1 MTPSIHCFNATERIS
16 FGEPATTA
24 VLKEL
29 DRTDSQRVF
38 VLGSRSVAMTPSYQA
53 IIRALGKRCVGQ
65 FTAITAHVP
74 QSCVLEGA
82 QAVRAAQ
89 PDVLLAIGGG
99 SVIDATKVILIAL
112 KKDLSTPAQLHEAAG
127 FAASDGSVR
136 PADAAQWLRMIAI
149 PTTLSAAEFT
159 WFAGCSDTTA
169 GVKEIFGYPMT
180 APRAVIVDPLVTLD
194 TPMNLFLSSGIKAVD
209 HAAEFMAMLNVDPSV
224 DAFGTAA
231 LALLSKGLPRVLAN
245 PADLDARLD
254 CQRGMA
260 MSIRILEF
268 GARVGASHAIG
279 HVFGAHAGVGHG
291 YTSCVLLP
299 AVMRYNKVVNAPKQ
313 QMIAQAMGCA
323 GMEAGDAIEQLV
335 RSLNLPTRIRDVGVK
350 REDFQAIADKVMHD
364 FGIKNNPRPV
374 TQTSQLIEILES
386 AW

>member
-1 MTPSIHCFNATERIS
+1 MHPSFHCFNATERIS
-16 FGEPATTA
+16 FGEPAVTA
-24 VLKEL
+24 VVKEL
-29 DRTDSQRVF
+29 ERTQSQRVF
-38 VLGSRSVAMTPSYQA
+38 VLGSKSVAATPSYQA
-53 IIRALGKRCVGQ
+53 IVKALGPRCVGQ
-65 FTAITAHVP
+65 FTNITAHVP
-74 QSCVLEGA
+74 QACVLEGA
-82 QAVRAAQ
+82 SAARLARA
-89 PDVLLAIGGG
+89 DVLLAIGGG
-99 SVIDATKVILIAL
+99 SVIDATKVILVAL
-112 KKDLSTPAQLHEAAG
+112 QKGLTTHAQLHEAAV
-127 FAASDGSVR
+127 FAATDGSAR
-136 PADAAQWLRMIAI
+136 PADAAQWLRMIAV

-194 TPMNLFLSSGIKAVD
+194 TPMSLFLSSGVKAVD
-209 HAAEFMAMLNVDPSV
+209 HAAEFMAMLNVDPCV
-224 DAFGTAA
+224 DAFGAAA
-231 LALLSKGLPRVLAN
+231 LKLLSEGLPRVLAN
-245 PADLDARLD
+245 PSDLDARLD

-313 QMIAQAMGCA
+313 KMIAQAMGCE
-323 GMEAGDAIEQLV
+323 GMEAADAIEQLV

-350 REDFQAIADKVMHD
+350 REDFQVIADKVMHD

-374 TQTSQLIEILES
+374 THTSQLLEILES

>member
-1 MTPSIHCFNATERIS
+1 MQPSFHCFSATERIS
-16 FGEPATTA
+16 FGEPAATA

-29 DRTDSQRVF
+29 ERTQSQRVF
-38 VLGSRSVAMTPSYQA
+38 VLGSKSVAATPSYQA
-53 IIRALGKRCVGQ
+53 IVQALGPRCVGQ
-65 FTAITAHVP
+65 FTNITAHVP
-74 QSCVLEGA
+74 QACVLEGA
-82 QAVRAAQ
+82 SAARLAGA
-89 PDVLLAIGGG
+89 DVLLAIGGG
-99 SVIDATKVILIAL
+99 SVIDATKVILVAL
-112 KKDLSTPAQLHEAAG
+112 QKGLTTHAQLHEAAV
-127 FAASDGSVR
+127 FAATDGSAR
-136 PADAAQWLRMIAI
+136 PADAAQWLRMIAV

-159 WFAGCSDTTA
+159 WFAGCSDTKA

-194 TPMNLFLSSGIKAVD
+194 TPISLFLSSGVKAVD
-209 HAAEFMAMLNVDPSV
+209 HAAEFMSMLNVDPCV

-231 LALLSKGLPRVLAN
+231 LKLLSEGLPRVLAN
-245 PADLDARLD
+245 PLDLDARLD

-313 QMIAQAMGCA
+313 KMIAQAMGCE
-323 GMEAGDAIEQLV
+323 GMEAADAIEQLV
-335 RSLNLPTRIRDVGVK
+335 RNLNLPTRIRDVGVK
-350 REDFQAIADKVMHD
+350 REDFQVIADKVMHD

-374 TQTSQLIEILES
+374 THTRQLLEILES

>member
-1 MTPSIHCFNATERIS
+1 MQPSFNCFSATERIS
-16 FGEPATTA
+16 FGEPAATA

-29 DRTDSQRVF
+29 ERTQSQRVF
-38 VLGSRSVAMTPSYQA
+38 VLGSKSVAATPSFQA
-53 IIRALGKRCVGQ
+53 IVQALGPRCVGQ
-65 FTAITAHVP
+65 FTNITAHVP
-74 QSCVLEGA
+74 QACVLEGA
-82 QAVRAAQ
+82 SAARLAGA
-89 PDVLLAIGGG
+89 DVLLAIGGG
-99 SVIDATKVILIAL
+99 SVIDATKVILVAL
-112 KKDLSTPAQLHEAAG
+112 QKGLTTHAQLHEAAV
-127 FAASDGSVR
+127 FAAIDGSAR
-136 PADAAQWLRMIAI
+136 PTDAAQWLRMIAV

-159 WFAGCSDTTA
+159 WFAGCSDTKA

-194 TPMNLFLSSGIKAVD
+194 TPMSLFLSSGVKAVD
-209 HAAEFMAMLNVDPSV
+209 HAAEFMSMLNVDPCV

-231 LALLSKGLPRVLAN
+231 LKLLSEGLPRVLAN
-245 PADLDARLD
+245 PLDLDARLD

-299 AVMRYNKVVNAPKQ
+299 AVMRYNKVVNVSKQ
-313 QMIAQAMGCA
+313 KMIAQAMGCE
-323 GMEAGDAIEQLV
+323 GMEAADAIEQLV
-335 RSLNLPTRIRDVGVK
+335 RNLNLPTRIRDVGVK
-350 REDFQAIADKVMHD
+350 REDFQVIADKVMHD

-374 TQTSQLIEILES
+374 THTSQLLEILES

>member
-1 MTPSIHCFNATERIS
+1 MQPSFHCFSATERIS
-16 FGEPATTA
+16 FGEPAATA

-29 DRTDSQRVF
+29 ERTQSQRGF
-38 VLGSRSVAMTPSYQA
+38 VLGSKSVAATPSFQA
-53 IIRALGKRCVGQ
+53 IVQALGPRCVGQ
-65 FTAITAHVP
+65 FTNITAHVP
-74 QSCVLEGA
+74 QACVLEGA
-82 QAVRAAQ
+82 SAARLAGA
-89 PDVLLAIGGG
+89 DVLLAIGGG
-99 SVIDATKVILIAL
+99 SVIDATKVILVAL
-112 KKDLSTPAQLHEAAG
+112 QKGLTTHAQLHEAAV
-127 FAASDGSVR
+127 FAAIDGSAR
-136 PADAAQWLRMIAI
+136 PTDAAQWLRMIAV

-159 WFAGCSDTTA
+159 WFAGCSDTKA

-194 TPMNLFLSSGIKAVD
+194 TPMSLFLSSGVKAVD
-209 HAAEFMAMLNVDPSV
+209 HAAEFMSMLNVDPCV

-231 LALLSKGLPRVLAN
+231 LKLLSEGLPRVLAN
-245 PADLDARLD
+245 PLDLDARLD

-299 AVMRYNKVVNAPKQ
+299 AVMRYNKVVNVSKQ
-313 QMIAQAMGCA
+313 KMIAQAMGCE
-323 GMEAGDAIEQLV
+323 GMEAADAIEQLV
-335 RSLNLPTRIRDVGVK
+335 RNLNLPTRIRDVGVK
-350 REDFQAIADKVMHD
+350 REDFQVIADKVMHD

-374 TQTSQLIEILES
+374 THTSQLLEILES

>member
-1 MTPSIHCFNATERIS
+1 MQPSFHCFSATERIS
-16 FGEPATTA
+16 FGEPAATA

-29 DRTDSQRVF
+29 ERTQSQRVF
-38 VLGSRSVAMTPSYQA
+38 VLGSKSVAATPSFQA
-53 IIRALGKRCVGQ
+53 IVQALGPRCVGQ
-65 FTAITAHVP
+65 FTNITAHVP
-74 QSCVLEGA
+74 QACVLEGA
-82 QAVRAAQ
+82 SAARLAGA
-89 PDVLLAIGGG
+89 DVLLAIGGG
-99 SVIDATKVILIAL
+99 SVIDATKVILVAL
-112 KKDLSTPAQLHEAAG
+112 QKGLTTHAQLHEAAV
-127 FAASDGSVR
+127 FAAIDGSAR
-136 PADAAQWLRMIAI
+136 PTDAAQWLRMIAV

-159 WFAGCSDTTA
+159 WFAGCSDTKA

-194 TPMNLFLSSGIKAVD
+194 TPMSLFLSSGVKAVD
-209 HAAEFMAMLNVDPSV
+209 HAAEFMSMLNVDPCV

-231 LALLSKGLPRVLAN
+231 LKLLSEGLPRVLAN
-245 PADLDARLD
+245 PLDLDARLD

-299 AVMRYNKVVNAPKQ
+299 AVMRYNKVVNASKQ
-313 QMIAQAMGCA
+313 KMIAQAMGCE
-323 GMEAGDAIEQLV
+323 GMEAADAIEQLV
-335 RSLNLPTRIRDVGVK
+335 RNLNLPTRIRDVGVK
-350 REDFQAIADKVMHD
+350 REDFQVIADKVMHD

-374 TQTSQLIEILES
+374 THTSQLLEILES

>member
-1 MTPSIHCFNATERIS
+1 MTPSFHFFNATERIS
-16 FGEPATTA
+16 FGEPAVTA
-24 VLKEL
+24 VIKEVE
-29 DRTDSQRVF
+29 RTGSQRVF
-38 VLGSRSVAMTPSYQA
+38 VLGSKSVEATPSYQA
-53 IIRALGKRCVGQ
+53 IVQALGKRCVGQ
-65 FTAITAHVP
+65 FTGITAHVP
-74 QSCVLEGA
+74 QDCVLAGA
-82 QAVRAAQ
+82 QAARAARA
-89 PDVLLAIGGG
+89 DVLLAIGGG
-99 SVIDATKVILIAL
+99 SVIDATKVMLVAL
-112 KKDLSTPAQLHEAAG
+112 KLGLTTRAELHGAAV
-127 FAASDGSVR
+127 FAATDGSAR
-136 PADAAQWLRMIAI
+136 PNDAADWLRVIAV

-169 GVKEIFGYPMT
+169 RVKEIFGYPMT
-180 APRAVIVDPLVTLD
+180 APRAVIVDPIVTLD
-194 TPMNLFLSSGIKAVD
+194 TPMSLFLSSGIKAVD
-209 HAAEFMAMLNVDPSV
+209 HAAEFMAMLNVDPCV

-231 LALLSKGLPRVLAN
+231 LALLSKGLPRVLAD
-245 PADLDARLD
+245 PKDLDARLD

-323 GMEAGDAIEQLV
+323 GMEAADAIEQLV
-335 RSLNLPTRIRDVGVK
+335 RSLSLPTRIRDVGVK
-350 REDFQAIADKVMHD
+350 REDFPVIADKVMHD
-364 FGIKNNPRPV
+364 FGIKNNPRTV
-374 TQTSQLIEILES
+374 TQTSQVLEILES

>member
-24 VLKEL
+24 VIKEL
-29 DRTDSQRVF
+29 DRTGSQRVF
-38 VLGSRSVAMTPSYQA
+38 VLGSRSVALTPSYQA
-53 IIRALGKRCVGQ
+53 IVHALGKRCVGQ
-65 FTAITAHVP
+65 FTGITAHVP
-74 QSCVLEGA
+74 QSCVLEGT
-82 QAVRAAQ
+82 QAVRAAH

-99 SVIDATKVILIAL
+99 SVIDATKIMLVAL
-112 KKDLSTPAQLHEAAG
+112 KKDLSTPTQLHEAAG

-136 PADAAQWLRMIAI
+136 PADAAQWLRMIAV

-299 AVMRYNKVVNAPKQ
+299 AVMRYNKVVNSPKQ
-313 QMIAQAMGCA
+313 QMISQAMGSP

-350 REDFQAIADKVMHD
+350 HEDFQVIADKVMHD

-374 TQTSQLIEILES
+374 TQTSQLLEILES

>member
-1 MTPSIHCFNATERIS
+1 MQPSFHCFNATERIS
-16 FGEPATTA
+16 FGEPAVTA
-24 VLKEL
+24 VVKEL
-29 DRTDSQRVF
+29 ERTQSQRVF
-38 VLGSRSVAMTPSYQA
+38 VLGSKSVAATPSYQA
-53 IIRALGKRCVGQ
+53 IIKALGTRCVGQ
-65 FTAITAHVP
+65 FTNITAHVP
-74 QSCVLEGA
+74 QACVLEGA
-82 QAVRAAQ
+82 SAACLARA
-89 PDVLLAIGGG
+89 DVLLAIGGG
-99 SVIDATKVILIAL
+99 SVIDATKVILVAL
-112 KKDLSTPAQLHEAAG
+112 QKGLTTHAQLHEAAV
-127 FAASDGSVR
+127 FAATDGSTR
-136 PADAAQWLRMIAI
+136 PADAAQWLRMIAV

-194 TPMNLFLSSGIKAVD
+194 TPMSLFLSSGVKAVD
-209 HAAEFMAMLNVDPSV
+209 HAAEFMAMLNVDPCV
-224 DAFGTAA
+224 DAFGSVA
-231 LALLSKGLPRVLAN
+231 LKLLSEGLPRVLAN
-245 PADLDARLD
+245 PSDLDARLD

-279 HVFGAHAGVGHG
+279 HVFVAHAGVGHG

-313 QMIAQAMGCA
+313 KMIAQAMGCE
-323 GMEAGDAIEQLV
+323 GMEAAEAIEQLV

-350 REDFQAIADKVMHD
+350 REDFQVIADKVMHD

-374 TQTSQLIEILES
+374 THTSQLLEILES

>member
-1 MTPSIHCFNATERIS
+1 MTPSFHFFNATERIS
-16 FGEPATTA
+16 FGEPAVKA
-24 VLKEL
+24 VLKEVE
-29 DRTDSQRVF
+29 RTGSQRVF
-38 VLGSRSVAMTPSYQA
+38 VLGSKSTEATPSYQA
-53 IIRALGKRCVGQ
+53 IIRALGHRCVGQ
-65 FTAITAHVP
+65 FSGITAHVP
-74 QSCVLEGA
+74 QDCVLAGA
-82 QAVRAAQ
+82 RAALAARA
-89 PDVLLAIGGG
+89 DVLLAIGGG
-99 SVIDATKVILIAL
+99 SVIDATKVMLVAL
-112 KKDLSTPAQLHEAAG
+112 KLGLTTRSELHDAAV
-127 FAASDGSVR
+127 FAATDGSAR
-136 PADAAQWLRMIAI
+136 PNDAADWLRMIAV

-169 GVKEIFGYPMT
+169 RVKEIFGYPMT
-180 APRAVIVDPLVTLD
+180 APRAVIVDPIVTLD
-194 TPMNLFLSSGIKAVD
+194 TPMSLFLSSGIKAVD
-209 HAAEFMAMLNVDPSV
+209 HAAEFMAMVNVDPCV

-231 LALLSKGLPRVLAN
+231 LALLTKGLPRVLAD
-245 PADLDARLD
+245 PKDLDARFD

-323 GMEAGDAIEQLV
+323 GMEAADAIEQLV
-335 RSLNLPTRIRDVGVK
+335 ISLNLPTRIRDVGVK
-350 REDFQAIADKVMHD
+350 REDFQVIADKVMHD

-374 TQTSQLIEILES
+374 TQTSQVLEILES

>member
-1 MTPSIHCFNATERIS
+1 MQPSFHCFSATERIS
-16 FGEPATTA
+16 FGEPAATA

-29 DRTDSQRVF
+29 ERTQSQRVF
-38 VLGSRSVAMTPSYQA
+38 VLGSKSVAATPSFQA
-53 IIRALGKRCVGQ
+53 IVQALGPRCVGQ
-65 FTAITAHVP
+65 FTNITAHVP
-74 QSCVLEGA
+74 QACVLEGA
-82 QAVRAAQ
+82 SAARLAGA
-89 PDVLLAIGGG
+89 DVLLAIGGG
-99 SVIDATKVILIAL
+99 SVIDATKVILVAL
-112 KKDLSTPAQLHEAAG
+112 QKGLTTHAQLHEAAV
-127 FAASDGSVR
+127 FAAIDGSAR
-136 PADAAQWLRMIAI
+136 PTDAAQWLRMIAV

-159 WFAGCSDTTA
+159 WFAGCSDTKA

-194 TPMNLFLSSGIKAVD
+194 TPMSLFLSSGVKAVD
-209 HAAEFMAMLNVDPSV
+209 HAAEFMSMLNVDPCV

-231 LALLSKGLPRVLAN
+231 LKLLSEGLPRVLAN
-245 PADLDARLD
+245 PLDLDARLD

-299 AVMRYNKVVNAPKQ
+299 AVMRYNKVVNVSKQ
-313 QMIAQAMGCA
+313 KMIAQAMGCE
-323 GMEAGDAIEQLV
+323 GMEAADAIEQLV
-335 RSLNLPTRIRDVGVK
+335 RNLNLPTRIRDVGVK
-350 REDFQAIADKVMHD
+350 REDFQVIADKVMHD

-374 TQTSQLIEILES
+374 THTSQLLEILES

>member
-1 MTPSIHCFNATERIS
+1 MTPSLHCFNATERIS
-16 FGEPATTA
+16 FGEPATIA

-29 DRTDSQRVF
+29 DRTGSHRVF
-38 VLGSRSVAMTPSYQA
+38 VLGSRSVAATPSYQA
-53 IIRALGKRCVGQ
+53 IVQALGDRCVGQ
-65 FTAITAHVP
+65 FTGITAHVP
-74 QSCVLEGA
+74 QACVLEGA
-82 QAVRAAQ
+82 KAARAARA
-89 PDVLLAIGGG
+89 DVLLAIGGG
-99 SVIDATKVILIAL
+99 SVIDATKVMLVAL
-112 KKDLSTPAQLHEAAG
+112 NKNLTTPAQLHEAAV

-136 PADAAQWLRMIAI
+136 PNDAADWLRMIAV

-169 GVKEIFGYPMT
+169 RVKEIFGYPMT

-231 LALLSKGLPRVLAN
+231 LSLLSKGLPRVLAN
-245 PADLDARLD
+245 PTDLDARLD

-299 AVMRYNKVVNAPKQ
+299 AVMRYNKVVNASKQ
-313 QMIAQAMGCA
+313 QMIARAMGCD

-335 RSLNLPTRIRDVGVK
+335 RSLKLPTRIRDVGVK
-350 REDFQAIADKVMHD
+350 HEDFQVIAEKVMHD
-364 FGIKNNPRPV
+364 FGIKNNPRSV
-374 TQTSQLIEILES
+374 TETSQLLEILES

>member
-1 MTPSIHCFNATERIS
+1 MQPSFHCFSATERIS
-16 FGEPATTA
+16 FGEPAATA

-29 DRTDSQRVF
+29 ERTQSQRVF
-38 VLGSRSVAMTPSYQA
+38 VLGSKSVAATPSYQA
-53 IIRALGKRCVGQ
+53 IVQALGPRCVGQ
-65 FTAITAHVP
+65 FTNITAHVP
-74 QSCVLEGA
+74 QACVLEGGS
-82 QAVRAAQ
+82 AARLAGA
-89 PDVLLAIGGG
+89 DVLLAIGGG
-99 SVIDATKVILIAL
+99 SVIDATKVILVAL
-112 KKDLSTPAQLHEAAG
+112 QKGLTTHAQLHEAAV
-127 FAASDGSVR
+127 FAATDGSAR
-136 PADAAQWLRMIAI
+136 PADAAQWLRMIAV
-149 PTTLSAAEFT
+149 PPTLSAAEFT
-159 WFAGCSDTTA
+159 WFAGCSDTKA

-194 TPMNLFLSSGIKAVD
+194 TPISLFLSSGVKAVD
-209 HAAEFMAMLNVDPSV
+209 HAAEFMSMLNVDPCV

-231 LALLSKGLPRVLAN
+231 LKLLSEGLPRVLAN
-245 PADLDARLD
+245 PLDLDARLD

-313 QMIAQAMGCA
+313 KMIAQAMGCE
-323 GMEAGDAIEQLV
+323 GMEAADAIEQLV
-335 RSLNLPTRIRDVGVK
+335 RNLNLPTRIRDVGVK
-350 REDFQAIADKVMHD
+350 REDFQVIADKVMHD

-374 TQTSQLIEILES
+374 THTRQLLEILES